1 MLLCQAQE
9 YQELF
14 HFSCRRL
21 LLPLILT
28 FLSSKIFY
36 TDYFNILLMFL
47 CSHSDSYCYSSIT
60 ILLMFL
66 YAHFN
71 DLCYRPFL
79 HIIMCCVSLHLFYSN
94 FVQCSRHLV
103 CTYIQVQYRY
113 PPMSLPTY
121 APRQPEFTTSKFRG
135 GGGVRYTRE
144 QKKCHM
150 RKIGTICV
158 DRYLHICILS
168 LFLLTIFLPSINL
181 TDCQIFAVYLHI
193 YTLSLY
199 CLMIFPPSV
208 NLTFHSDVNDC
219 SLLCIHFPY
228 IVNCL
233 TV

>member
-1 MLLCQAQE
+1 MPILMTSATV
-9 YQELF
+9 
-14 HFSCRRL
+14 HFYILSCAVC
-21 LLPLILT
+21 PFIYFILILYSVAAILYVLISKYST
-28 FLSSKIFY
+28 GTLPCLS
-36 TDYFNILLMFL
+36 LL
-47 CSHSDSYCYSSIT
+47 T
-60 ILLMFL
+60 
-66 YAHFN
+66 
-71 DLCYRPFL
+71 
-79 HIIMCCVSLHLFYSN
+79 
-94 FVQCSRHLV
+94 
-103 CTYIQVQYRY
+103 
-113 PPMSLPTY
+113 PPVNRNLQHPNL
-121 APRQPEFTTSKFRG
+121 G
-135 GGGVRYTRE
+135 GGWVRYTRE